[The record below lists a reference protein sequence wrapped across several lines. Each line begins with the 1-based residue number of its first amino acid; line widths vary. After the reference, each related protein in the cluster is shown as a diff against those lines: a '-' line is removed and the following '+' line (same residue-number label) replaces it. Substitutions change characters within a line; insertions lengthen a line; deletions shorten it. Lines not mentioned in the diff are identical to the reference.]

1 MTAANPTAFVEVR
14 SQMRHTPT
22 PTVEVAGVRWP
33 AYKLHAVL
41 LAVVVAVLVFA
52 LTGSG
57 LVVAWASATV
67 LLATWWGERIW
78 LSHRRGA

>member
-1 MTAANPTAFVEVR
+1 MTAANPIALVEVR
-14 SQMRHTPT
+14 PGRRRTAT
-22 PTVEVAGVRWP
+22 PTVDVAGVRWP

-41 LAVVVAVLVFA
+41 LAVLVALFAFA

-57 LVVAWASATV
+57 AVVAWVSASV

-78 LSHRRGA
+78 LAHRD